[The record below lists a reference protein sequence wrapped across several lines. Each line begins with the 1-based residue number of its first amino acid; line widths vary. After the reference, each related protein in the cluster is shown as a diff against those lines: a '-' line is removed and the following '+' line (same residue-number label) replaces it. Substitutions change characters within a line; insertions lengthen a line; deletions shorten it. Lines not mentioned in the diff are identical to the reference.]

1 LAEAEDEIG
10 TCLQVTITTMSS
22 GRHAARSA
30 RKRRKANGHAAEPP
44 PHLVLVPSPKERDP
58 ESVTGI
64 QFCARVKAVRERR
77 GVTLATIAQS
87 TKVTASLFE
96 AFERGDLSRWPKG
109 IYRRAY
115 VRDYATAIGLPAEPT
130 VREFLKFFPDEEEAL
145 SAIDTARRDSHRTLG
160 QRVRSWFS
168 RRV

>member
-1 LAEAEDEIG
+1 
-10 TCLQVTITTMSS
+10 MSG

-30 RKRRKANGHAAEPP
+30 RKRRKSPGPSPEPQ

-77 GVTLATIAQS
+77 GVSLAAIAQS

-96 AFERGDLSRWPKG
+96 AFERGDLSRWPRG

-115 VRDYATAIGLPAEPT
+115 IRDYATAIGLPAEPT
-130 VREFLKFFPDEEEAL
+130 VREFLKYFPDEEEAIAAVN
-145 SAIDTARRDSHRTLG
+145 SARRDAHRTLR
-160 QRVRSWFS
+160 QRVMSWFG
-168 RRV
+168 RTR